1 MQDIPH
7 TKQTKRRHN
16 IVTDSF
22 LHPKATSISLC
33 FGADSRTEYY
43 TNKFLSLLNF
53 HLQFTNKSVGSL
65 WYVSQVIET
74 PQHRSQHNFFLQNY
88 VIVGV
93 TCSSERSWVSQL
105 SYEST
110 SGSYI
115 CTCNRKYAKA
125 GDQRDEREKQV
136 QSPQKKGKD
145 KSHIN
150 GWKWQRVC
158 ALHYWECPKD

>member
-1 MQDIPH
+1 MKS
-7 TKQTKRRHN
+7 TTVKASTS
-16 IVTDSF
+16 TSF
-22 LHPKATSISLC
+22 SHRKTTSISLFC
-33 FGADSRTEYY
+33 AADSRTEQVS
-43 TNKFLSLLNF
+43 FHLSSNF

-125 GDQRDEREKQV
+125 GHQRDEREKQV

-150 GWKWQRVC
+150 DWKWQRVC